1 VKCKE
6 GRVEE
11 RDIIRTAAAVKGNCR
26 APTRSNEDPSTDGQE
41 LHKSIFGPLLFFL
54 GSSLHL
60 ANNFHKAAF
69 HLSRPLSYLDRL
81 HHPWHAYRTPF
92 RLLPLA
98 VSTTPVHANPSQGL
112 RSQPHSFG
120 CCGPRIT
127 QHPSRDA
134 DSIAIDGG
142 GRGRVDMT
150 LLPNDQVGIGGA
162 RSAPRTPR

>member
-1 VKCKE
+1 VRPL
-6 GRVEE
+6 GRM
-11 RDIIRTAAAVKGNCR
+11 RIQ
-26 APTRSNEDPSTDGQE
+26 APTAKNCISLS
-41 LHKSIFGPLLFFL
+41 SVLFFL

-69 HLSRPLSYLDRL
+69 HPSRPLSYLDRL

-98 VSTTPVHANPSQGL
+98 VSTTPVDANPSQGL

-150 LLPNDQVGIGGA
+150 LLPNDQAGIGGA